1 MDFWK
6 TMGVLLRRWYVA
18 VPVFLISVGLAVG
31 VFMTVHTQYES
42 TGTIVLTAPTA
53 GAVTSTDPAKAVGP
67 GNPLLDFEG
76 SLTTTSQ
83 LLTQSLSS
91 PTVAKQIAAEGGVDS
106 YQAGDGLT
114 GGPFIVIIA
123 DAASPQVAERT
134 VALALKYAQDELEAR
149 QKTLNAPSTTYIGT
163 QSVVSPTPATTKIG
177 GKVRAGGVALV
188 LGLVLSL
195 AAAFGIESIVTNR
208 RRRGEDA
215 AEDEDVDERDE
226 DTDDR
231 ESEDEEDDRFAVTKK
246 MRPAPMPRPMPM
258 PAPMPARSG
267 GGPRPMQ
274 RPQSPAAQGGDRPT
288 SIIKGGPAAAKSGA
302 VSGAGVNGGGVN
314 GGVGA
319 TGTGTGGSGAVNNGG
334 VNNGGGP
341 RRDVHNAPV
350 PVHKPHPAKPRT
362 FPAPATTN
370 NNNNHDW
377 PRADFRSTDSTTG

>member
-6 TMGVLLRRWYVA
+6 TMGVLLRRWYVS

-53 GAVTSTDPAKAVGP
+53 GAVTSTDPSKAVGP

-91 PTVAKQIAAEGGVDS
+91 PTVAKQIASQGGVDS

-123 DAASPQVAERT
+123 DANSPQVAERT
-134 VALALKYAQDELEAR
+134 VSLALKYAEDELTAR
-149 QKTLNAPSTTYIGT
+149 QKTLNAPAVTYIGT
-163 QSVVSPTPATTKIG
+163 QVVVAPTPATTKIS

-188 LGLVLSL
+188 VGLVVSL
-195 AAAFGIESIVTNR
+195 AAAFGIESMANNR
-208 RRRGEDA
+208 RRRTEDA
-215 AEDEDVDERDE
+215 AEDDE
-226 DTDDR
+226 DEFTEND
-231 ESEDEEDDRFAVTKK
+231 ELDEEDDRFAVTKK
-246 MRPAPMPRPMPM
+246 MRPAPMPRPMTVPQ
-258 PAPMPARSG
+258 PVRP

-274 RPQSPAAQGGDRPT
+274 RTQAPSGMGGDR
-288 SIIKGGPAAAKSGA
+288 SGA
-302 VSGAGVNGGGVN
+302 INSGPVNSGAINGAGVNGVGVS
-314 GGVGA
+314 GVGA
-319 TGTGTGGSGAVNNGG
+319 TKTGANAPGGSGNG
-334 VNNGGGP
+334 VNGVGGPGGSGGP

-362 FPAPATTN
+362 FPAPTPATTN
-370 NNNNHDW
+370 NNSHDW
-377 PRADFRSTDSTTG
+377 PRADFRSTDSSAG

>member
-53 GAVTSTDPAKAVGP
+53 GAVTSTDPSKAVGP

-123 DAASPQVAERT
+123 DATSPQQAGRT
-134 VALALKYAQDELEAR
+134 VALALKYAEDELTSR
-149 QKTLNAPSTTYIGT
+149 QKTLNAPSATYIGT

-195 AAAFGIESIVTNR
+195 AAAFGIESMMINR
-208 RRRGEDA
+208 RRRAEDL

-226 DTDDR
+226 DAGDDR

-274 RPQSPAAQGGDRPT
+274 RPQSPVTQGGDRPT
-288 SIIKGGPAAAKSGA
+288 SVIGGGAIK
-302 VSGAGVNGGGVN
+302 GAGVGGGAVNGAGVGAGANGAAANGGGS
-314 GGVGA
+314 GG
-319 TGTGTGGSGAVNNGG
+319 NNGG
-334 VNNGGGP
+334 ANNGGGP

-362 FPAPATTN
+362 FPAPA

-377 PRADFRSTDSTTG
+377 PRADFRPTDSSTG